1 MLEQG
6 IVSSRVTFSCYDL
19 LRLSLCS
26 VDLLYNITFLPPPH
40 HQNNSSKQQ
49 KQQTPN
55 PKPQTPKGFG
65 WLLKESGPGA
75 LKEGV
80 GVPGNSRSNFGVFGL
95 VHNLW
100 TLGLGALRSSLSY
113 SACSG
118 KIGGSKSSPAPT
130 HSEIPL
136 GGPSKRPPPPAKC
149 SFCVHASCLPTP

>member
-26 VDLLYNITFLPPPH
+26 VDLLYNITFLPPPPITKTT
-40 HQNNSSKQQ
+40 HQNNK
-49 KQQTPN
+49 TTN
-55 PKPQTPKGFG
+55 PKPQTPKGLG

-80 GVPGNSRSNFGVFGL
+80 GFPGNSRSNFGVFGL

-113 SACSG
+113 FACSG
-118 KIGGSKSSPAPT
+118 KIGGSKSSLAPT

-136 GGPSKRPPPPAKC
+136 GGPFQRPLPPAKR
-149 SFCVHASCLPTP
+149 SFCVHASCLLTL

>member
-26 VDLLYNITFLPPPH
+26 VDLLYNITFLPPPP
-40 HQNNSSKQQ
+40 SPKQLIKTT

-55 PKPQTPKGFG
+55 PKPQRGLVG
-65 WLLKESGPGA
+65 YLKNPAPEPSKRVSGSLGTLEA
-75 LKEGV
+75 T
-80 GVPGNSRSNFGVFGL
+80 SGVFGL

-113 SACSG
+113 FACSG
-118 KIGGSKSSPAPT
+118 KIGGSKCTLAPT
-130 HSEIPL
+130 CSEIPL
-136 GGPSKRPPPPAKC
+136 GGPSQRALPPAKR
-149 SFCVHASCLPTP
+149 SFCVHASCLLTP

>member
-26 VDLLYNITFLPPPH
+26 VDLLYNITFLPPPP
-40 HQNNSSKQQ
+40 SPKQLIKTT

-55 PKPQTPKGFG
+55 PKPQRGLVG
-65 WLLKESGPGA
+65 YLKNPAPEPSKRVSGSLGTLEA
-75 LKEGV
+75 T
-80 GVPGNSRSNFGVFGL
+80 SGVFGL

-113 SACSG
+113 FACSG
-118 KIGGSKSSPAPT
+118 KIGGSKSSLAPT

-136 GGPSKRPPPPAKC
+136 GGPFQRPLPPAKR
-149 SFCVHASCLPTP
+149 SFCVHASCLLTL

>member
-26 VDLLYNITFLPPPH
+26 VDLLYNITFLPPPP
-40 HQNNSSKQQ
+40 SPKQLI
-49 KQQTPN
+49 KTTKTTN

-118 KIGGSKSSPAPT
+118 KIGGSKSSLAPT

-136 GGPSKRPPPPAKC
+136 GGPFQRPLPPAKR
-149 SFCVHASCLPTP
+149 SFCVHASCLLTL